1 MQDIIANQL
10 ALHQKF
16 FLSQTTFDVKQ
27 RINWL
32 KTFKNAIK
40 QHQDE
45 LLAALKQDL
54 NRSIAIGFLTEV
66 QIVYHELDTFI
77 KHLKCWS
84 KDSYVPPILL
94 LFHKKAR
101 IIHSPHG
108 IVYLIVPFNFPILLS
123 LQPLVASIGCGNVTV
138 VKMPTLTPNVNKVV
152 QKILSYLPNELV
164 SVLPN
169 NLTQDDRHDLNYYP
183 WDFIF
188 FTGSKNTA
196 AKIYACQYN
205 RFIPTVFELGG
216 KSPMIVDDTCDLKL
230 AVHKYLNTK
239 LINAG
244 QICVAA
250 DYLILKE
257 NIVQEFTNLL
267 VNIYHKEYQNSNIY
281 TGKLISQNKI
291 DEVQHWI
298 DKQNQQDFILLNY
311 QTVDNLKQLQ
321 FCFIPYSKCQDKQY
335 LENELFSPIGYY
347 YTYHDIGDLTKIV
360 KSHDNPLVLYCFSKD
375 KSLINFC
382 KHYFASGAMV
392 VNDTLVHVFHGNLPF
407 GGVKDSGLGK
417 YHGKYSF
424 LTFSHN
430 EPYLYS
436 KWYGDKIIDENK
448 LFDENFFLT
457 KHLMNK
463 K

>member
-1 MQDIIANQL
+1 MQDIIAKQL

-16 FLSQTTFDVKQ
+16 FASQSTFDLNQ
-27 RINWL
+27 RLRWL
-32 KTFKNAIK
+32 RTFKQAI
-40 QHQDE
+40 QENQAE
-45 LLAALKQDL
+45 LLKALQQDL
-54 NRSIAIGFLTEV
+54 NRSLAIGFLTEV
-66 QIVYHELDTFI
+66 EIVYHELDTFI
-77 KHLKCWS
+77 KHLKHWS

-123 LQPLVASIGCGNVTV
+123 LQPLVGSIGCGNVTV
-138 VKMPTLTPNVNKVV
+138 VKMPTLTPNVNKVIR
-152 QKILSYLPNELV
+152 KILSYLPPELV
-164 SVLPN
+164 SVLPD
-169 NLTQDDRHDLNYYP
+169 NLTGDDRHDLNYYP

-188 FTGSKNTA
+188 FTGSKTTA
-196 AKIYACQYN
+196 AKIYSCQYH

-230 AVHKYLNTK
+230 AVKKYLNTK

-257 NIVQEFTNLL
+257 NIVNQFTKLL
-267 VNIYHKEYQNSNIY
+267 VEIYHQEYENSSIY
-281 TGKLISQNKI
+281 TGKLISQKKI
-291 DEVQHWI
+291 DEVQQWI
-298 DKQNQQDFILLNY
+298 DKQHQQDFILLTY
-311 QTVDNLKQLQ
+311 HTVNNQKQLQ
-321 FCFIPYSKCQDKQY
+321 FCFIPFAKCEDKSY
-335 LENELFSPIGYY
+335 LDSELFSPIGYY
-347 YTYHDIGDLTKIV
+347 QTYHDFNDLSKIV
-360 KSHDNPLVLYCFSKD
+360 KTHDNPLVLYCFSKD
-375 KSLINFC
+375 QNLINFC

-392 VNDTLVHVFHGNLPF
+392 VNDTLIHVFHANLPF

-417 YHGKYSF
+417 YHGKASF

-448 LFDENFFLT
+448 LFDENFFIT